1 MIAILTTLFYY
12 IFYYDFRLEGPFMDY
27 FRLGAH
33 LLFWFVSILT
43 IISGIYYLIKY
54 KHFYLENV

>member
-1 MIAILTTLFYY
+1 M
-12 IFYYDFRLEGPFMDY
+12 EY
-27 FRLGAH
+27 FRLTAH

-43 IISGIYYLIKY
+43 IISGIYYLVKY